1 MVKTKVYLIR
11 TWCLKF
17 GRILWIVCDPEGE
30 RLARARTESDALAAW
45 IEEHGSIDTLQRF
58 KGKMSPSEASMT
70 IASLRIKAK
79 QLAAPAG
86 GAR

>member
-1 MVKTKVYLIR
+1 MKTNVYVIR

-30 RLARARTESDALAAW
+30 RQARARTESDALAAW
-45 IEEHGSIDTLQRF
+45 IEAHGSIDTLQRV
-58 KGKMSPSEASMT
+58 KGKLTPSEASVA
-70 IASLRIKAK
+70 IASLRVKAK
-79 QLAAPAG
+79 QLAG